1 MSTSLSAT
9 PRPKASRQDTLG
21 DALKIIQIAFY
32 AIGMIVAILTY
43 RAAKRGL
50 LNTVNTEYQK
60 RVMDRLQKLSEDLY
74 SEFDLSAPTHW
85 ARIRPVHEAIEA
97 INEVFENRRD
107 EILTARKYYC
117 GTPYTED
124 VRRLRDLLDPV
135 VSDPFIPENIR
146 AAVIDLLRNRLYVLQ
161 GIYGR
166 EFDKYAD
173 SLAKGKEAPLTELDD
188 VNKLHNKIIEQMN
201 KQGCGITQIERE
213 VHEIRGLI
221 QDYFD
226 SFNPHRR
233 WWHRRERAAT
243 KADPFE

>member
-1 MSTSLSAT
+1 MSTSSSAT

-32 AIGMIVAILTY
+32 TIGMIVAILTY

-74 SEFDLSAPTHW
+74 SE
-85 ARIRPVHEAIEA
+85 A
-97 INEVFENRRD
+97 INKVFENRRD

-146 AAVIDLLRNRLYVLQ
+146 AAVIDLLNVWCEIGSCYQSTKSAKARC
-161 GIYGR
+161 GR
-166 EFDKYAD
+166 PRC
-173 SLAKGKEAPLTELDD
+173 SLSQMQKLCRAIFAAK
-188 VNKLHNKIIEQMN
+188 
-201 KQGCGITQIERE
+201 
-213 VHEIRGLI
+213 
-221 QDYFD
+221 
-226 SFNPHRR
+226 
-233 WWHRRERAAT
+233 RA
-243 KADPFE
+243 

>member
-1 MSTSLSAT
+1 MSTSSSAT

-32 AIGMIVAILTY
+32 TIGMIVAILTY

-97 INEVFENRRD
+97 INKVFENRRD

-146 AAVIDLLRNRLYVLQ
+146 AAVIDLLNVWCEIGSCYQSTKSAKARC
-161 GIYGR
+161 GR
-166 EFDKYAD
+166 PRC
-173 SLAKGKEAPLTELDD
+173 SLSQMQKLCRAIFAAK
-188 VNKLHNKIIEQMN
+188 
-201 KQGCGITQIERE
+201 
-213 VHEIRGLI
+213 
-221 QDYFD
+221 
-226 SFNPHRR
+226 
-233 WWHRRERAAT
+233 RA
-243 KADPFE
+243 

>member
-1 MSTSLSAT
+1 MPPT
-9 PRPKASRQDTLG
+9 PDTLG
-21 DALKIIQIAFY
+21 DILKITQIAFY
-32 AIGMIVAILTY
+32 AVGMIIAVLTY

-85 ARIRPVHEAIEA
+85 ARIRPVHEAIED
-97 INEVFENRRD
+97 INEVFENHRD
-107 EILTARKYYC
+107 EILAARKYHYS
-117 GTPYTED
+117 TPYTGD
-124 VRRLRDLLDPV
+124 VRRLRDLLDLI

-146 AAVIDLLRNRLYVLQ
+146 AAVIDLLRNRLDVLQ
-161 GIYGR
+161 GIYIR
-166 EFDKYAD
+166 EFERYAD
-173 SLAKGKEAPLTELDD
+173 SLAKGKHAPLVELDD
-188 VNKLHNKIIEQMN
+188 VNKLHNKIVEQMN
-201 KQGCGITQIERE
+201 KQGCGIAQIERE
-213 VHEIRGLI
+213 VHDIRGLI

-233 WWHRRERAAT
+233 WWHRKDRAMT